1 MEAQSEFKLPSGAT
15 IVVSPAGFGVVKDL
29 HDSVMKSFL
38 STGGKVED
46 IDSGDLI
53 FKSLLSA
60 GCSKEVENALFK
72 CGENAFY
79 SPDGSEEKRMK
90 VSRALFDDPAAPA
103 ARADYYGIFMQ
114 IAKVNLEPFFSA
126 LFSVLK
132 TFVPVRNT
140 GSPQ

>member
-1 MEAQSEFKLPSGAT
+1 MEVQSEFKLPSGAT
-15 IVVSPAGFGVVKDL
+15 LMVTPAGFGVVKDL
-29 HDSVMKSFL
+29 HDCVMRSFL
-38 STGGKVED
+38 ATGGKVED

-72 CGENAFY
+72 CSENAVY
-79 SPDGSEEKRMK
+79 SPDGSEAKRMK
-90 VSRALFDDPAAPA
+90 VSRALFDDPAAPD

-114 IAKVNLEPFFSA
+114 IAKVNLEPFFLA

-132 TFVPVRNT
+132 TFTPVRSS
-140 GSPQ
+140 GIPQ